1 MLTQSYTKNRS
12 RSNLAATNRRRR
24 TMSMSRVTQLG
35 YLGIEVSD
43 MPGWEQFAT
52 TLLGLE
58 SNGTD
63 EDGTLFLR
71 MDENHHRFA
80 LHPGNRD
87 DMAYAGWETPDE
99 ASLQAIAERLQSQ
112 GVSVTWATAIE
123 ARKRRV
129 MGLIKLRDPSD
140 IATEV
145 YYGPLIQFER
155 PFRSPRAGG
164 GFEAGNLGLGH
175 IVVGVD
181 DYEASLRFYR
191 DGLGLR
197 ISDFMALEMGAGE
210 STMVAFFHCGPRHHS
225 IAIAQFP
232 APKRL
237 HHFMLQLRNMDD
249 VGNAY
254 YACQDRQIPITSSLG
269 RHTNDHM
276 VSFYAQT
283 PSGFQVEYG
292 HGGREIDED
301 VWEVQLHHSPSI
313 WGHRAQVATP
323 SAGPRET
330 V

>member
-1 MLTQSYTKNRS
+1 
-12 RSNLAATNRRRR
+12 
-24 TMSMSRVTQLG
+24 MSMSRVTQLG

-43 MPGWEQFAT
+43 VPGWARFAT
-52 TLLGLE
+52 AVLGLE
-58 SNGTD
+58 SGATD

-80 LHPGNRD
+80 LHPGSRD
-87 DMAYAGWETPDE
+87 DLSYAGWETPDE
-99 ASLQAIAERLQSQ
+99 ASLRAIAERLQSQ
-112 GVSVTWATAIE
+112 GASVTWGTATE

-129 MGLIKLRDPSD
+129 MGLIKLQDPSGV
-140 IATEV
+140 ATEI
-145 YYGPLIQFER
+145 YYGPLVQSER
-155 PFRSPRAGG
+155 PFRSPRAIG

-175 IVVGVD
+175 IVLSVD

-197 ISDFMALEMGAGE
+197 ISDFMELEMGPEGSA
-210 STMVAFFHCGPRHHS
+210 MVAFLHSGPRHHS

-249 VGNAY
+249 VGNTY
-254 YACQDRQIPITSSLG
+254 YVCQDQQVPITSSLG

-276 VSFYAQT
+276 LSFYAQT

-292 HGGREIDED
+292 YGGREIDDD

-313 WGHRAQVATP
+313 WGHRAPVAA
-323 SAGPRET
+323 SAAVPRET
-330 V
+330 A